1 MALNLSALKVELL
14 TGSFAATLYS
24 ANVTR
29 RDYNALADTINTV
42 GLTQSTIQIGTIGAL
57 ELQQCV
63 VVTEYLTLTNQ
74 QRDLWNAIVT
84 TATQGLAISNTLIR
98 AQITGIWSAGLSATR
113 SNLISAQTRLCSRG
127 ETLFGEGVVVDTNA
141 IHVALTQ

>member
-1 MALNLSALKVELL
+1 MALDLSNLKIELT

-29 RDYNALADTINTV
+29 RDYNALADTINRV
-42 GLTQSTIQIGTIGAL
+42 GLTQSTIQVGTVNAL
-57 ELQQCV
+57 TLQQCV
-63 VVTEYLTLTNQ
+63 VVAEYLTLTNQ

-84 TATQGLAISNTLIR
+84 TATQGIAISNTLIR
-98 AQITGIWSAGLSATR
+98 AQITGIWSAGLSGTR
-113 SNLISAQTRLCSRG
+113 SNLISAQTQPCSRA
-127 ETLFGEGVVVDTNA
+127 ETLFGEGFVVDTNA